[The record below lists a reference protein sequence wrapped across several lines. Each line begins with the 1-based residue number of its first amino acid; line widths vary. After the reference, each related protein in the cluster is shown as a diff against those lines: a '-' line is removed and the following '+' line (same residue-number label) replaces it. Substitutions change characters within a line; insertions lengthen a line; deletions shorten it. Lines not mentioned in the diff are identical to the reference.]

1 MHPEPGRTLEEDA
14 MPSGT
19 ARTADDIT
27 ESVRTLVDR
36 LVDAEITKELTR
48 RGQDVA
54 GDVGSFANQAWR
66 DSRPMRRDAR
76 KYVEHTVA
84 DASKTARRTW
94 KRSLR
99 PMLKDLWKQRTVA
112 MGTAGAALPAGKAVI
127 DDTAVRLGLKRSEER
142 HWGAFFLGLL
152 VGAAIGA
159 IVALLTTPKRGS
171 EMRDELGTRAEELAA
186 KAKDD
191 WVPIFQRETNGAGEA
206 LPGETAAGEIAGTA
220 EAASTIQE
228 GAAEAGAATG
238 DAAEQAASETA
249 EAINEAYDTVDRE
262 SPA

>member
-1 MHPEPGRTLEEDA
+1 
-14 MPSGT
+14 MPTGT

-27 ESVRTLVDR
+27 ESIRTLVDR
-36 LVDAEITKELTR
+36 LVDAKLTKELAR

-54 GDVGSFANQAWR
+54 GDVSAFANEAWR

-76 KYVEHTVA
+76 KYLEHSVA
-84 DASKTARRTW
+84 DASKTARSTW

-99 PMLKDLWKQRTVA
+99 PLLEDLWKQRTVA
-112 MGTAGAALPAGKAVI
+112 IGTAGAAIPAGKAVI
-127 DDTAVRLGLKRSEER
+127 DDTAVRLGIKQRDDR

-159 IVALLTTPKRGS
+159 IAALMTTPKRGS

-186 KAKDD
+186 KAKDE
-191 WVPIFQRETNGAGEA
+191 WVPIFQRETNGAGES
-206 LPGETAAGEIAGTA
+206 LPGEASIQEAGDAV
-220 EAASTIQE
+220 QE
-228 GAAEAGAATG
+228 GAAEAGTATG